1 VPVTTPTLLG
11 HAAAHSPGLE
21 RWFAESGR
29 PPLLDLARSGAPAL
43 SVADVLRM
51 APPDALDDLLGL
63 RLDYDD
69 GAGRASLR
77 HAVASCGAARRGEE
91 VLITHGAVEA
101 LLLICAALDLRGRRV
116 LVGTPA
122 YEALLRTPEAVGAQ
136 VEPVC
141 VWRAERDTLD
151 LSALH
156 ARVEPGI
163 AAVLLNT
170 PANPTGAV
178 ATTQDFDA
186 VAERCA
192 EVGAVLVVDEVAV
205 RTLDAKATSAC
216 TREVFAAGNVVALG
230 DVSKAC
236 GLGGLRVGWLTT
248 ASGPL
253 LAAAAALKDLTT
265 VGNAA
270 PSELLASWAVRRRE
284 DIVAAVRVAAHS
296 NLETLQR
303 WIAPR
308 TVARLTEPRDGLVAL
323 PFLPELATTA
333 AAERL
338 RLTHGVSLVPG
349 ELLGLDGYIRV
360 GLGLAPPLFAEAL
373 DRVDAAL
380 RSPAG

>member
-1 VPVTTPTLLG
+1 VTTPTLLG
-11 HAAAHSPGLE
+11 HAAPHLRGLE

-29 PPLLDLARSGAPAL
+29 PPLLDLARSGAPAH
-43 SVADVLRM
+43 SVADVLHM
-51 APPDALDDLLGL
+51 APPDALDELLGL

-69 GAGRASLR
+69 GAGRACLR
-77 HAVASCGAARRGEE
+77 EAVAGSGAARCGDEA
-91 VLITHGAVEA
+91 LITHGAVEA
-101 LLLICAALDLRGRRV
+101 LLLTCAALDLRGRRV

-141 VWRAERDTLD
+141 VWQSHNDTLD
-151 LSALH
+151 LSVLH
-156 ARVEPGI
+156 DRVEPGV
-163 AAVLLNT
+163 AAVLLNS

-178 ATTQDFDA
+178 AEAHELDA
-186 VAERCA
+186 LARRCA

-205 RTLDAKATSAC
+205 RTLDARATSAC
-216 TREVFAAGNVVALG
+216 TRAAFAGGNVVALG

-248 ASGPL
+248 ASRPL

-270 PSELLASWAVRRRE
+270 PSELLATWALRRRD
-284 DIVAAVRVAAHS
+284 DIVAAVREAARL
-296 NLETLQR
+296 NLHTLQH
-303 WIAPR
+303 WIASR
-308 TVARLTEPRDGLVAL
+308 SSAGLTAPRDGLVAL

-333 AAERL
+333 AAEQL

-349 ELLGLDGYIRV
+349 ELLGLDGYVRI

-373 DRVDAAL
+373 DRLAAAL